1 MYSFIIT
8 AILGLIVSLCLF
20 GKDIKNQLF
29 NAAITIFLVVIG
41 LNLIISVISLN
52 YFDKVE
58 DVRTYALVPIEFYKT
73 PKDTIVEQKQI
84 FIKGKPSGKTKTDT
98 IINYSYHP
106 VYFKIDKE
114 GSLIMKMVDDK
125 DTSTYDIKL
134 DDIKAIREIK
144 EPSRLE
150 KVYTQYNNDG
160 KWVLNA
166 LPPRCKD
173 YKLALTSEQI
183 FEYNYHL
190 NKYKQDTT
198 KNSKKL
204 IASTNGK

>member
-29 NAAITIFLVVIG
+29 NAAITIFLLVIG
-41 LNLIISVISLN
+41 LNLIISAISLN

-114 GSLIMKMVDDK
+114 GFKTYSQLKLQATTLNLKWQTAK
-125 DTSTYDIKL
+125 DQVKVLESFKLDEITIENYDPYAPIKL
-134 DDIKAIREIK
+134 TIN
-144 EPSRLE
+144 
-150 KVYTQYNNDG
+150 V
-160 KWVLNA
+160 
-166 LPPRCKD
+166 
-173 YKLALTSEQI
+173 
-183 FEYNYHL
+183 
-190 NKYKQDTT
+190 
-198 KNSKKL
+198 
-204 IASTNGK
+204 